1 MFHSLKYFK
10 SENLYKIS
18 GSGENGENM
27 PIERLKKKTRE
38 ELLWPYL
45 LRLLTEEPAYAYE
58 LRKKVDERFGWE
70 PPLTTSYTVLYR
82 LERKDYI
89 DGEWR
94 KEGSRPKKYYK
105 ITSKGEKILEEAEE
119 YLENLQKELFG
130 DTTGS

>member
-1 MFHSLKYFK
+1 
-10 SENLYKIS
+10 
-18 GSGENGENM
+18 M

-45 LRLLTEEPAYAYE
+45 LRLLKEEPAYAYD
-58 LRKKVDERFGWE
+58 LRKKVNKRFGWE

-89 DGEWR
+89 EGDWE

-105 ITSKGEKILEEAEE
+105 ITEKGKKALEDAEE
-119 YLENLQKELFG
+119 YLKNLQKKLFE
-130 DTTGS
+130 DTNEN